1 MTVDIATI
9 LPGVASIISAV
20 SGWALRSA
28 VSQKKEQRSIKAGV
42 VALIHDRLYTS
53 YEEYSHRCPAPFAS
67 VEEMRNA
74 EYLYKP
80 YHALGGNG
88 TGTELYERIMN
99 MPSNAPKEKKNAE
112 KTNLA

>member
-1 MTVDIATI
+1 MTVDLNI
-9 LPGVASIISAV
+9 LLPAITSLLSAIC
-20 SGWALRSA
+20 GWALRA
-28 VSQKKEQRSIKAGV
+28 AISQKKEQKSIKAGV

-53 YEEYSHRCPAPFAS
+53 YEEYSHRQPLPFAT
-67 VEEMRNA
+67 VEEIRNA

-99 MPSNAPKEKKNAE
+99 MPSRGFPGSNAKK
-112 KTNLA
+112 